1 MPLSQLSPFL
11 PTGALPWLNQWSKPY
26 SLYLKITK
34 DRKTKLGDYRAIAG
48 RKHQITINS
57 GLDPELFFFVFTHEL
72 AHLIAF
78 NKFGR
83 AIAPHGWEWK
93 RTFAI
98 LLLESIEVYSVDLQR
113 LLIEFSKNPKA
124 NFMAS
129 PELVRYF
136 RPKPILEHELYI
148 EDLKPTEGFEFQ
160 GREYIL
166 NKKLKKNYLCEELGS
181 GKLYRF
187 SPLAKVKK
195 TVKK

>member
-1 MPLSQLSPFL
+1 MPLSQLSPYL
-11 PTGALPWLNQWSKPY
+11 PPGALPWLNQWAKPY
-26 SLYLKITK
+26 ALHIKITR
-34 DRKTKLGDYRAIAG
+34 DRQTKLGDYRALRG
-48 RKHQITINS
+48 GKHQITINS

-78 NKFGR
+78 NRFGM
-83 AIAPHGWEWK
+83 AIAPHGIQWK

-98 LLLESIEVYSVDLQR
+98 MLLESLEVYSLDLQKII
-113 LLIEFSKNPKA
+113 LQFSKNPKA

-136 RPKPILEHELYI
+136 RPEPTRSHEQYI
-148 EDLKPTEGFEFQ
+148 EDLIPQEEFEYQ
-160 GREYIL
+160 GREFIV
-166 NKKLKKNYLCEELGS
+166 NRKLKKNYLCQDLRS